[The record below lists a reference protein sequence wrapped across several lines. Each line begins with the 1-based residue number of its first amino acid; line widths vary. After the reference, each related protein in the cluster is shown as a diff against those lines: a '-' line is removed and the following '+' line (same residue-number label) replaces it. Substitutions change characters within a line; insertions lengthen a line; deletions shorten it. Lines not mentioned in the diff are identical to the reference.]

1 MSPNKYREFKQC
13 PFCGSYKIDRYKQRS
28 DKIWVMIC
36 QECNLGFVEKYP
48 EILKDLYGDEYYK
61 SSNAVV
67 GYEDYACIKPNY
79 FIWAIAFIALTD
91 KKGSIFDLGC
101 SNGLFLDLAKLYGF
115 EKIYGNEYNVHY
127 AAICREKGYSVS
139 DGSFLEHDIEKENF
153 DVVTAWAVIE
163 HIPEINQVLEKIKVI
178 LKEDGLFFFEVPCLI
193 FDENVDKHW
202 FNSSLEHIYYFTE
215 ESFKNILNFHFGQ
228 DYVGRVVNFSEFGST
243 IIGFVSKNN
252 ADRYRKINKYL
263 NEISHSDIK
272 EIDHKDLINYFTI
285 FSRYI
290 EGDLYETKLSEIISN
305 YLGKNINYDSVLTD
319 YLIYDIFEKAKARKY
334 FQQRYFS
341 TEQRLQDT
349 AFHLQQILSS
359 KTYRLMT
366 ICKDAQHSKRNLFL
380 LPLRIPWLFLSVDTQ
395 NRVKVIYHK
404 IKDKYNKLNSE
415 VISIKNVAWPQNY
428 PLVSVVIPCFN
439 YGQYIEEAIDSVLNQ
454 TFHNFEIIVV
464 DGGSTD
470 KTTIQKLK
478 SLNKPKM
485 TIYYREGQHLVGD
498 NRNYGIEK
506 AQGKY
511 ICCLDADDKLK
522 PTYLE
527 KGLFLAEAYNYDIVY
542 PSVQCFEGDN
552 FLWAVNMANFL
563 YCADGDTLAT
573 TAIFKKEAWEK
584 VKGFRDWGVGVH
596 HVPEDWEFWVRLLG
610 HGYRAKRLP
619 EPLMLYRVHHNGLTA
634 TNKKSL
640 DDQKRLIREANK
652 KLFEKQNL
660 RKIEKLNN
668 IIYSVQG
675 QFVNL
680 IQDHTDHKKILFA
693 LPFMITGGADT
704 ILLQIARYLS
714 LNNFHIS
721 CITTIP
727 SDEKWGDNTSRYE
740 EITKEV
746 YHLYKFLENQEHW
759 KDFIYY
765 LIETRRIDIL
775 FIVGCEFVYHMLP
788 EIKVR
793 FPRIKVVDQL
803 FNEVGHI
810 QNNRKYA
817 EFIDCNIVANTT
829 IESVLVQQ
837 YHEQKDRVKVIIHGV
852 DVQEE
857 FNPVSLKKLNLPPV
871 NVLPDN
877 KFIVGYF
884 GRFSEEKC
892 PDVFVD
898 IIYAFKDKDDIHFV
912 MTGDGPEYSNV
923 KKKIERLGLNHKVYA
938 PGFVDD
944 IRPFLCRTHVLVIPS
959 KIEGIPIILLEGLS
973 MGIPVVASNV
983 GGMPSII
990 TDYKN
995 GFLCDYK
1002 NTAAF
1007 EEKISLLYEDKSL
1020 RSNMSKNARLYAEQQ
1035 LNITKMNEQY
1045 KETFLN
1051 LITDKNRE

>member
-1 MSPNKYREFKQC
+1 MPKVSVIIPCY
-13 PFCGSYKIDRYKQRS
+13 
-28 DKIWVMIC
+28 
-36 QECNLGFVEKYP
+36 NLGIY
-48 EILKDLYGDEYYK
+48 LDE
-61 SSNAVV
+61 AV
-67 GYEDYACIKPNY
+67 
-79 FIWAIAFIALTD
+79 
-91 KKGSIFDLGC
+91 
-101 SNGLFLDLAKLYGF
+101 
-115 EKIYGNEYNVHY
+115 
-127 AAICREKGYSVS
+127 
-139 DGSFLEHDIEKENF
+139 
-153 DVVTAWAVIE
+153 
-163 HIPEINQVLEKIKVI
+163 
-178 LKEDGLFFFEVPCLI
+178 
-193 FDENVDKHW
+193 
-202 FNSSLEHIYYFTE
+202 
-215 ESFKNILNFHFGQ
+215 
-228 DYVGRVVNFSEFGST
+228 
-243 IIGFVSKNN
+243 
-252 ADRYRKINKYL
+252 
-263 NEISHSDIK
+263 
-272 EIDHKDLINYFTI
+272 
-285 FSRYI
+285 
-290 EGDLYETKLSEIISN
+290 
-305 YLGKNINYDSVLTD
+305 DSVLAQTYQDYEIIIINDGSTD
-319 YLIYDIFEKAKARKY
+319 EFTNNLLKDYSKPKCTIYTTPNQGLPAARNYGIERSKGECICCLDADDKYHPEFLVKTMASLDGDKEHKYGFVTSYVQVFGEENYIWETAEYNPYRLAVDNRIHVASLFRKQCWEEVGGYSTNLSGYQDWDFWISIAAKGYEWKIIKEPLFYYRIRKNSMLKTSDKKRNALYNQIIENNKNFYKNNFLNILLEFQKIRDIDIHAYQDLKRELETTT
-334 FQQRYFS
+334 QRLQN

-349 AFHLQQILSS
+349 AFYLQQIFHSR
-359 KTYRLMT
+359 TYRLMK
-366 ICKDAQHSKRNLFL
+366 IFKDALHSKKKLFL

-395 NRVKVIYHK
+395 NKIKVIYHK
-404 IKDKYNKLNSE
+404 IKNTYNKLILK

-428 PLVSVVIPCFN
+428 PIVSVVIPCFN

-470 KTTIQKLK
+470 KATIQKLK
-478 SLNKPKM
+478 SLNKPKT
-485 TIYYREGQHLVGD
+485 TIYYREGRHLVGD

-511 ICCLDADDKLK
+511 ICCLDADDMIK
-522 PTYLE
+522 PSYLE
-527 KGLFLAEAYNYDIVY
+527 KGLFLAETYNYDIVY

-552 FLWAVNMANFL
+552 FLWAVNVVNL
-563 YCADGDTLAT
+563 LSCADGDNLSTVS
-573 TAIFKKEAWEK
+573 IFKKEAWKK
-584 VKGFRDWGVGVH
+584 VRGFRDWGVGVH

-619 EPLMLYRVHHNGLTA
+619 EPLMLYRVHHNSLTA
-634 TNKKSL
+634 TNKKSS
-640 DDQKRLIREANK
+640 DDQKKLIREANK

-660 RKIEKLNN
+660 RRIKKLNN
-668 IIYSVQG
+668 ISYSVQN

-680 IQDHTDHKKILFA
+680 IQDHTNHKKILFA

-704 ILLQIARYLS
+704 ILLKIAKYLS

-727 SDEKWGDNTSRYE
+727 VDENWGDNTSRYE
-740 EITKEV
+740 AITKEV
-746 YHLYKFLENQEHW
+746 YHLYKFLESQEYW

-788 EIKVR
+788 GIKVR
-793 FPRIKVVDQL
+793 CPSLIVVDQL
-803 FNEVGHI
+803 FNEFGHI

-829 IESVLVQQ
+829 IENMLSHQ

-871 NVLPDN
+871 DVLPDN

-884 GRFSEEKC
+884 GRFSKEKR

-898 IIYAFKDKDDIHFV
+898 IIDAFKDKDDIHFV

-923 KKKIERLGLNHKVYA
+923 KEKIERIGLKHKVYA

-995 GFLCDYK
+995 GFLCEYK
-1002 NTAAF
+1002 NTDAF
-1007 EEKISLLYEDKSL
+1007 IEKINLLYKDQSL
-1020 RSNMSKNARLYAEQQ
+1020 RSEMSKNARLYAEQK
-1035 LNITKMNEQY
+1035 LDITKMLEQY

-1051 LITDKNRE
+1051 LITYKNRE